1 MLEYPEWLNKK
12 CIDEPLTIPISKY
25 NFSLNNEYIKIYYR
39 NKVFIGKVINNI
51 SDDLY
56 LVKINNKFFEI
67 YLIDYECYVINNVLT
82 NYEFCEKQAL
92 KILNYINNCEDISL
106 KYKKEKF
113 INDFCYFVYINSKY

>member
-1 MLEYPEWLNKK
+1 MLEFSEWLNKK
-12 CIDEPLTIPISKY
+12 CIDEPQTIPLSNY

-39 NKVFIGKVINNI
+39 NKLFIGKVINNI
-51 SDDLY
+51 LDDLY

-67 YLIDYECYVINNVLT
+67 YLIDYECYVINKVLT

-92 KILNYINNCEDISL
+92 KILNYINNCEDICL

-113 INDFCYFVYINSKY
+113 INDFCYFVYTNSKY